1 MSGKI
6 KAINPE
12 IIVKGCADKPYYQ
25 IKYYGTADKRYHIG
39 YGSYCYGNVIE
50 WLKEYFEPIQ
60 ADEQPVVFGHWE
72 RIDDP
77 EFICG
82 DFECSN
88 CSHREYEIDTDDC
101 TPGVNCLHYCPNCG
115 AKMDEQEDNQ

>member
-1 MSGKI
+1 MTEKI

-25 IKYYGTADKRYHIG
+25 IKYYDTADKRYHIG

-60 ADEQPVVFGHWE
+60 ADEQPVVHGHWE
-72 RIDDP
+72 QVAGMNSKCSVCEKYFP
-77 EFICG
+77 VNEFVKRPFDI
-82 DFECSN
+82 N
-88 CSHREYEIDTDDC
+88 
-101 TPGVNCLHYCPNCG
+101 YCPNCG
-115 AKMDEQEDNQ
+115 AKMDKEN